1 MHPRPDA
8 PRSLVTP
15 TLIGTG
21 LQLLMVV
28 LGHYSPAVARLF
40 APGGMSIS
48 AIAGLIAALGG
59 AAPSL
64 GSAAG
69 RGAVAGGVCA
79 FVGILVSHLL
89 GDVPAAVLGLGTA
102 SSAVTGALGG
112 MVGKVLSARSARSVQ
127 RA

>member
-1 MHPRPDA
+1 MNTSRA
-8 PRSLVTP
+8 EQASIVGP

-21 LQLLMVV
+21 LQLVMVIA
-28 LGHYSPAVARLF
+28 GHLSPAIAQYF

-48 AIAGLIAALGG
+48 ALAGALAALGSRP
-59 AAPSL
+59 ASL

-69 RGAVAGGVCA
+69 RGAVAGGVSA
-79 FVGILVSHLL
+79 FIGILVSYFL
-89 GDVPAAVLGLGTA
+89 GDVPAAVLGFGTA

-112 MVGKVLSARSARSVQ
+112 LVGKVLSARAAQ